1 MFIAA
6 FIGDRCH
13 RKQQMIMI
21 TTNYQYSVVTK
32 YRLLYCTCS
41 TLYVTHTWWHLS
53 QLSKQENTESYSGWS
68 FFLLQY
74 MYHVRSRCEDPGEN
88 VHTCD
93 VKMLPHW
100 NFKPINK
107 GVVYNS
113 QCLSNCSGLLMVAGS
128 IPTLSNKIII

>member
-1 MFIAA
+1 M
-6 FIGDRCH
+6 
-13 RKQQMIMI
+13 
-21 TTNYQYSVVTK
+21 
-32 YRLLYCTCS
+32 
-41 TLYVTHTWWHLS
+41 
-53 QLSKQENTESYSGWS
+53 
-68 FFLLQY
+68 
-74 MYHVRSRCEDPGEN
+74 RSRCEDTGEIF
-88 VHTCD
+88 HTCD